1 LLDSFLPSSSDVLS
15 SDSVSSLGSELLLDS
30 ESLLLL
36 LLLLGSEDELGSLF
50 FLASFRFFFRLRPSL
65 LRLWSPPRFLLCCF
79 SERLVFRCFLFLLPD

>member
-36 LLLLGSEDELGSLF
+36 LLLGSEEELGSLF

-65 LRLWSPPRFLLCCF
+65 LRLWSPSRFLLCCF
-79 SERLVFRCFLFLLPD
+79 SERLFFRCFRFLLPD

>member
-30 ESLLLL
+30 ESL

>member
-36 LLLLGSEDELGSLF
+36 LLLGSEDELGSLF

-65 LRLWSPPRFLLCCF
+65 LRLWSSPRFLLCCF